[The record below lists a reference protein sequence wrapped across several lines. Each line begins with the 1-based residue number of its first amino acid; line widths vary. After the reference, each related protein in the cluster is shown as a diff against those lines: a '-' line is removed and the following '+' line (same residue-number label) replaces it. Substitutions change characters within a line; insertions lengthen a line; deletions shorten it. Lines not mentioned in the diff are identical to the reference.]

1 MNEPVTHR
9 SPGETIVCIKGAG
22 EMASGIAW
30 RLFRSGFRKI
40 FMLEVAR
47 PLAVRRTV
55 SFCEAIHD
63 RRISVEG
70 VDGVS
75 ARSKEGIL
83 SAWADG
89 HIAVCADPDWSILP
103 DICPHVVVDAILAK
117 KNLGTRRDEAERVI
131 GCGPG
136 FTAGRDVHFVV
147 ETQRGHDLGRVIET
161 GMAAPNTGIPGDIGG
176 HTTARVLRA
185 PAEGVF
191 KSDFD
196 IGEMVTRN
204 QVIGQVNG
212 TPVFSAISGV
222 LRGLIR
228 PGTEVSKSVKIG
240 DVDPR
245 GIKSYCFTLSDKAR
259 AIAGGV
265 LEAVMR

>member
-1 MNEPVTHR
+1 M
-9 SPGETIVCIKGAG
+9 
-22 EMASGIAW
+22 
-30 RLFRSGFRKI
+30 
-40 FMLEVAR
+40 
-47 PLAVRRTV
+47 
-55 SFCEAIHD
+55 
-63 RRISVEG
+63 
-70 VDGVS
+70 
-75 ARSKEGIL
+75 
-83 SAWADG
+83 
-89 HIAVCADPDWSILP
+89 
-103 DICPHVVVDAILAK
+103 
-117 KNLGTRRDEAERVI
+117 
-131 GCGPG
+131 
-136 FTAGRDVHFVV
+136 
-147 ETQRGHDLGRVIET
+147 
-161 GMAAPNTGIPGDIGG
+161 
-176 HTTARVLRA
+176 
-185 PAEGVF
+185 GVF